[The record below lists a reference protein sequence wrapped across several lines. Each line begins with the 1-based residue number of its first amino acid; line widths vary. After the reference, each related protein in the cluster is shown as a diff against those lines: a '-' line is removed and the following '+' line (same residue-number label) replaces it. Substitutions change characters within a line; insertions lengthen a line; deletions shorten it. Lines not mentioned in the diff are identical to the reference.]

1 MMDVIARNYNA
12 RAAECA
18 LFEDTTTYTPNAD
31 PDQLPTETETLMLGA
46 YGAGWDYLG
55 LKGVV
60 EKLLETAALQTRAL
74 RATRRA
80 HRIIRA
86 AARISGWAKISW
98 EPLARYTPPC
108 WPTTA

>member
-1 MMDVIARNYNA
+1 
-12 RAAECA
+12 
-18 LFEDTTTYTPNAD
+18 
-31 PDQLPTETETLMLGA
+31 MLVA

-60 EKLLETAALQTRAL
+60 EKLLKRPALQTRRFA
-74 RATRRA
+74 RNTAGTSY
-80 HRIIRA
+80 HRA
-86 AARISGWAKISW
+86 AARVSGWAKISW